1 MVSPAEVADITYRE
15 SEADQFMILPH
26 ERGRLALEQKR
37 ANPQVIYDEMFRLA
51 AKRLQAG

>member
-1 MVSPAEVADITYRE
+1 
-15 SEADQFMILPH
+15 MILPH
-26 ERGRLALEQKR
+26 ERGRLSLEQKR